1 MTYPY
6 RPAIVEWVD
15 AFDGD
20 GPWVYKDDYKMDPA
34 NPTTIG
40 WVLEDFHPEYITM
53 MSTFCLF
60 KEKEDMYGNVMH
72 IPKGMVKSLTY
83 VDIPA
88 KISKKHKRRSE

>member
-1 MTYPY
+1 MTSPY
-6 RPAIVEWVD
+6 RPVIVEWVD

-20 GPWVYKDDYKMDPA
+20 GPWVYKDEYRIDPV

-40 WVLEDFHPEYITM
+40 WLLEDHHDDYITLV
-53 MSTFCLF
+53 STFCVF
-60 KEKEDMYGNVMH
+60 REKEDMYGNIMH

-88 KISKKHKRRSE
+88 KISKKRKRRSE

>member
-1 MTYPY
+1 MDHLY
-6 RPAIVEWVD
+6 RPVIVEWVD

-20 GPWVYKDDYKMDPA
+20 GTWVYKDDYKIDPVK
-34 NPTTIG
+34 PLTIG
-40 WVLEDFHPEYITM
+40 WLLDDYDPDYVTVV
-53 MSTFCLF
+53 STFCVF
-60 KEKEDMYGNVMH
+60 KQKEDMYSNIMH